1 VRKSPRF
8 HQKSPK
14 KFRSYLPKPK
24 ILRIQRRHIGGEK
37 NSEIARAE
45 GCDRH
50 TVARIVKAP
59 EMATYI
65 EEMRA
70 RFNGFA
76 PLALDAVEH
85 GLAVSRDPK
94 LAIEVLKDIGVIEP
108 FQNRIPVED
117 EAVREARLTVEWA
130 GKIAM
135 MALERHKVYG
145 TELPPGLEELK
156 AGRKPTINNGKDDDE
171 EKEKEALS

>member
-1 VRKSPRF
+1 MRKSPRS

-14 KFRSYLPKPK
+14 KLRSYLPEPK
-24 ILRIQRRHIGGEK
+24 ILRIQQRHIGGEK

-50 TVARIVKAP
+50 TVARIIKAP

-85 GLAVSRDPK
+85 GLAVSRDTK

-108 FQNRIPVED
+108 LENRIPVED
-117 EAVREARLTVEWA
+117 EVAREARLVFEWG
-130 GKIAM
+130 GKLAM
-135 MALERHKVYG
+135 MALEKHEVYG
-145 TELPPGLEELK
+145 TRLPPGLEKLK
-156 AGRKPTINNGKDDDE
+156 VDRKPSINNGKDE
-171 EKEKEALS
+171 EEEEEDLS

>member
-1 VRKSPRF
+1 MRKSPRI

-14 KFRSYLPKPK
+14 KFRSYLPEPK
-24 ILRIQRRHIGGEK
+24 ILRIQQRHIVGEK

-50 TVARIVKAP
+50 TVARIIKAP

-85 GLAVSRDPK
+85 GLAVSRDTK
-94 LAIEVLKDIGVIEP
+94 LAIEVLKDIGVIGALE
-108 FQNRIPVED
+108 NRIPVED
-117 EAVREARLTVEWA
+117 EEAREERLTVEWA
-130 GKIAM
+130 GKYAM

-145 TELPPGLEELK
+145 TKLTPGHEELK
-156 AGRKPTINNGKDDDE
+156 AGRKPTMNNGRAD
-171 EKEKEALS
+171 A